1 MDSKFEKGRS
11 RVKGDKTMK
20 IRKIIS
26 ILALG
31 VLSIEPALYGQ
42 AQPDDKKQPQ
52 RQEQQADRPGDA
64 TITGCLSE
72 QAGAFMIA
80 APGGQQ
86 ISVSGSPD
94 LSKHKDHTVKLTG
107 TKSEEGGKP
116 TFNVSKIEMVSDS
129 CSK

>member
-1 MDSKFEKGRS
+1 
-11 RVKGDKTMK
+11 MK
-20 IRKIIS
+20 IRNIIS

-31 VLSIEPALYGQ
+31 ALSIAPALYGQ
-42 AQPDDKKQPQ
+42 EPDDKKQPQ

-116 TFNVSKIEMVSDS
+116 TFNVSKIEMVSNS

>member
-1 MDSKFEKGRS
+1 
-11 RVKGDKTMK
+11 MK
-20 IRKIIS
+20 IKKMIS

-31 VLSIEPALYGQ
+31 ALSIAPALYGQ

-72 QAGAFMIA
+72 QAGAFVIA
-80 APGGQQ
+80 AGGQQ

-107 TKSEEGGKP
+107 SKSEEGGKP
-116 TFNVSKIEMVSDS
+116 TFNVTKIEMVSDS

>member
-1 MDSKFEKGRS
+1 
-11 RVKGDKTMK
+11 MK

-26 ILALG
+26 ILALSA
-31 VLSIEPALYGQ
+31 LSIAPALYGQ

-80 APGGQQ
+80 EPGGQQ

-107 TKSEEGGKP
+107 TKSEEGGKT
-116 TFNVSKIEMVSDS
+116 TFNVSKIEMVSAS
-129 CSK
+129 CAK

>member
-1 MDSKFEKGRS
+1 
-11 RVKGDKTMK
+11 MK
-20 IRKIIS
+20 IRNIIS

-31 VLSIEPALYGQ
+31 ALSIAPALYGQ
-42 AQPDDKKQPQ
+42 EPDDKKQPQ

-116 TFNVSKIEMVSDS
+116 TFNVTKIEMVSDS

>member
-1 MDSKFEKGRS
+1 
-11 RVKGDKTMK
+11 MK
-20 IRKIIS
+20 IRNIIS
-26 ILALG
+26 ILVLG
-31 VLSIEPALYGQ
+31 ALSIAPALYGQ

-86 ISVSGSPD
+86 MSVSGSPD

-129 CSK
+129 YSK

>member
-1 MDSKFEKGRS
+1 
-11 RVKGDKTMK
+11 MK

-26 ILALG
+26 ILALSA
-31 VLSIEPALYGQ
+31 LSIAPALYGQ

-116 TFNVSKIEMVSDS
+116 AFNVTKIEMVSDS